1 MSPEFLGLVAAYIL
15 CSEAAALRQLT
26 ADETRQCL
34 GLYQEIKLE
43 LVPGLTPEDF
53 AALTPKDRAWVNREG
68 YRAYREWRMA
78 NADMVAQ
85 SEQEARQLLALR

>member
-1 MSPEFLGLVAAYIL
+1 MRAWSGIMRAVVPICRSTWL
-15 CSEAAALRQLT
+15 
-26 ADETRQCL
+26 
-34 GLYQEIKLE
+34 
-43 LVPGLTPEDF
+43 PGLTPEDF